1 MKIFNTHLTFSKREL
16 FDKIN
21 TRIADKKAGY
31 VCVCDSSVVAR
42 LQHDLEYRKVIN
54 GSFVNTCDGSLI
66 CTLASSIY
74 GKGLESV
81 NGPEIFAY
89 YIHHSYRQIIIG
101 NTDEIVANVR
111 NKLAKEG
118 RPDNESYIKHI
129 QVPFCKVDEFNYKGI
144 ADEINAYEPDLI
156 WVSLGNPKQEIFCNN
171 IQPLLKQG
179 VLFGIGA
186 ALNFWVGDLA
196 LPKFHIGPLRFI
208 WLTRIFQDPM
218 RQIKMNWAILKV
230 LPKMYFEEK
239 RSKGLTS
246 QLSRH

>member
-89 YIHHSYRQIIIG
+89 YIHLSYRQIIIG

-129 QVPFCKVDEFNYKGI
+129 QVPFCKVDEFNYKEI

-208 WLTRIFQDPM
+208 WLTRIFQDPI

>member
-118 RPDNESYIKHI
+118 KPDNESYIKHI
-129 QVPFCKVDEFNYKGI
+129 QVPFCKVDEFNYKEI

>member
-1 MKIFNTHLTFSKREL
+1 MNIFNTHLTFSKREL

-21 TRIADKKAGY
+21 TRIANKKAGY

-129 QVPFCKVDEFNYKGI
+129 QVPFCKVDEFNYKEI
-144 ADEINAYEPDLI
+144 ADEINAYEADLI

-179 VLFGIGA
+179 VLLGIGA

-208 WLTRIFQDPM
+208 WLTRIFQDPI

>member
-129 QVPFCKVDEFNYKGI
+129 QVPFCKVDEFNYEEI

-208 WLTRIFQDPM
+208 WLTRIFQDPI

-239 RSKGLTS
+239 KSKGLTS

>member
-118 RPDNESYIKHI
+118 KPDNESYIKHI
-129 QVPFCKVDEFNYKGI
+129 QVPFCKVDEFNYKEI

-156 WVSLGNPKQEIFCNN
+156 WVSLCNPKQEIFCNN

>member
-1 MKIFNTHLTFSKREL
+1 MNIFNTHLTFSKREL

-66 CTLASSIY
+66 CTLANSIY

-129 QVPFCKVDEFNYKGI
+129 QVPFCKVDEFNYKEI

-218 RQIKMNWAILKV
+218 RQIRMNWAILKEI
-230 LPKMYFEEK
+230 PKMYFEEK
-239 RSKGLTS
+239 RRKCLASH
-246 QLSRH
+246 LSRQ

>member
-1 MKIFNTHLTFSKREL
+1 MNIFNTHLTFSKREL

-21 TRIADKKAGY
+21 TRIANKKAGY

-111 NKLAKEG
+111 NKLAKDG

-129 QVPFCKVDEFNYKGI
+129 QVPFCKVDEFNYKEI
-144 ADEINAYEPDLI
+144 ADEINAYEADLI

-208 WLTRIFQDPM
+208 WLTRIFQDPI